1 MEEATFTV
9 AGMDC
14 ASCVA
19 HVEKAARTVPGVQSA
34 SVNLARGRATVTY
47 DPAKAQLSRVAA
59 AITDSGYP
67 AKVETSADASAEE
80 RRVAEQ
86 AAHARSWFHR
96 AVIGIALWFPVE
108 LLHWVLLSSHPGHAG
123 AERSAA

>member
-34 SVNLARGRATVTY
+34 RVNLARGRATVTY
-47 DPAKAQLSRVAA
+47 DPAKAELSRVAA

-67 AKVETSADASAEE
+67 AHPETAGDTNVEE

-86 AAHARSWFHR
+86 AAHARAWFAR
-96 AVIGIALWFPVE
+96 AVIAIALWLPVE
-108 LLHWVLLSSHPGHAG
+108 LLHWILPHASH
-123 AERSAA
+123 SLWL